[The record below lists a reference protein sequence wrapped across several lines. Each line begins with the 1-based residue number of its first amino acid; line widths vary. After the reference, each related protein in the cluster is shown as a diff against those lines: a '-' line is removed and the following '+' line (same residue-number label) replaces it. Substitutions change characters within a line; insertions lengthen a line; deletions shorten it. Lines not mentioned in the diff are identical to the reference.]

1 MLPIQP
7 VGDRPGLAPL
17 HGASAAPAAT
27 PAPPGIAVDVSPLG
41 QLLGTLA
48 LAQKRIDGLG
58 ATPAGLGPAA
68 DLAQLGIAAGEVA
81 EAFNLG
87 RALAVPE
94 QGAAGTA
101 LADRLTQAL
110 ASQQDA
116 LRRIGIDTAA
126 DTAGSRLDVDSGRLL
141 SAFAADRS
149 GTLSTLRR
157 AAASFAGTGDAL
169 QTPAPDVTDKTPITG
184 APAMP
189 APQPPLS
196 QAPTQPGAPQPK
208 PAGTLPTDATDPAN
222 PTNPAAPDQAAV
234 NMAAD
239 AAAAQARQQLAL
251 DEEADRAAA
260 ALEADTLA
268 RRQLDSERQAA
279 RVEEAR
285 RQALLA
291 EQMATERLARQR
303 SEEIARED
311 AIRQAQRQMQ
321 LQAATDLASAS
332 QAALTQQ
339 SRQAAYRLDVARQVA
354 SEQVAAQQD
363 GQDQRVTQD
372 QRLMEARTA
381 ALRQLTSSQEQ
392 DLAAQALADR
402 MDQQRREAA
411 AAALTDSERQAQ
423 ERLMAARRAA
433 AGLPGADQP
442 PDRQRADE
450 ALRAQERERDLAR
463 VHARDTA
470 TRRDDLLAGGVS
482 ARADIGRTDVTV
494 PARTEPVQGTL
505 ASMEDVLRQGQD
517 DGVRQEAAAARA
529 AEANRANA
537 ANSPVAPNAA
547 DPAVQAAIAA
557 QRLSGGVPGGAGGPA
572 PAPPPRVEPVP
583 AVRPVARV
591 ANVPALEGQG
601 TPPRRGA

>member
-7 VGDRPGLAPL
+7 VGDRPGPAAVY
-17 HGASAAPAAT
+17 GASAAPVAT

-58 ATPAGLGPAA
+58 ATAAGPDPAG
-68 DLAQLGIAAGEVA
+68 DLAQLGIAAGEVV

-87 RALAVPE
+87 RALALPE
-94 QGAAGTA
+94 KVTAGAA
-101 LADRLTQAL
+101 LPDRLTQAL

-141 SAFAADRS
+141 NAFAADRS

-157 AAASFAGTGDAL
+157 AAASFAETGDAL
-169 QTPAPDVTDKTPITG
+169 QTPAPDVTDKPPVTG
-184 APAMP
+184 APATP
-189 APQPPLS
+189 APQPPLP
-196 QAPTQPGAPQPK
+196 QGPTQPGAPQPA
-208 PAGTLPTDATDPAN
+208 PAGTLPTDTTDPTDPA
-222 PTNPAAPDQAAV
+222 APGQASV

-251 DEEADRAAA
+251 DEEARRAAA
-260 ALEADTLA
+260 ALEAETLA
-268 RRQLDSERQAA
+268 RRQLDSEMQAA

-285 RQALLA
+285 RQALLT

-311 AIRQAQRQMQ
+311 AIRQAQRQMA

-354 SEQVAAQQD
+354 NEQVAAQQD

-433 AGLPGADQP
+433 AGLPGTDQP

-450 ALRAQERERDLAR
+450 ALRVQERERDQAR
-463 VHARDTA
+463 VRARDTA

-482 ARADIGRTDVTV
+482 ARADIDRSDATV
-494 PARTEPVQGTL
+494 PARAEPVRTTL

-517 DGVRQEAAAARA
+517 DGSRQEAAAARA

-537 ANSPVAPNAA
+537 ANSPAAPNAA

-601 TPPRRGA
+601 TAPRRGA